1 MVTDVG
7 RDIDEKRLVGNK
19 IGCVLLTAAY
29 DLNLIKIGEV
39 VTMSTDDENQIL
51 LLNLSDLNNPQ
62 HDQRIMT
69 LAILQTYFRS
79 CTSKRS
85 NSNDYVRITVARAGY
100 HSNGSMN

>member
-51 LLNLSDLNNPQ
+51 LLNLS
-62 HDQRIMT
+62 I
-69 LAILQTYFRS
+69 YS
-79 CTSKRS
+79 
-85 NSNDYVRITVARAGY
+85 YVIFA
-100 HSNGSMN
+100 MLL